1 MVCLYLLSYNVKRNL
16 AENPKILVD
25 QKEKLEDNYPNDFPE
40 EETIRQIIKDENK
53 NYPVEINSEHKS
65 KKESNKEKHENNFEN
80 KDRKYQERIDENK
93 SFIQIEKEVDIK
105 EKAPIYKANSKLFF
119 FFYFTKFLFS
129 FISINLFLKK

>member
-1 MVCLYLLSYNVKRNL
+1 MEHN
-16 AENPKILVD
+16 ENSD
-25 QKEKLEDNYPNDFPE
+25 DNYPNDFPE
-40 EETIRQIIKDENK
+40 EETIRKVIKDKNK
-53 NYPVEINSEHKS
+53 NYPVEINSKHKS
-65 KKESNKEKHENNFEN
+65 KKESNKEKDENNFVT

-93 SFIQIEKEVDIK
+93 SFIQIEKEVAIK